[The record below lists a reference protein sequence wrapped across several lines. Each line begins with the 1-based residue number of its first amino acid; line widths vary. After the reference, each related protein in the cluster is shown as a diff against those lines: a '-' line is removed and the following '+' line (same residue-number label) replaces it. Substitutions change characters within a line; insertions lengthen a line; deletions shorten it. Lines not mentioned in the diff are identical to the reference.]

1 MCLRI
6 KGFFCLFVF
15 NLLLIVVNLRK
26 AILKVY
32 FFSQNDIFYCT
43 DKYCDISVLNS
54 SAVRGTV
61 CRLTQTC
68 KYLCVLLTA
77 RDSFFFPFYFLLFIF
92 LSLERGFFFE
102 TGSNGATALRAKH
115 IPL

>member
-6 KGFFCLFVF
+6 KVFFLFVF

-32 FFSQNDIFYCT
+32 FFSKNDIFYCT

-54 SAVRGTV
+54 FAVRGTV
-61 CRLTQTC
+61 CRLTPVNTC
-68 KYLCVLLTA
+68 V
-77 RDSFFFPFYFLLFIF
+77 YF
-92 LSLERGFFFE
+92 
-102 TGSNGATALRAKH
+102 
-115 IPL
+115 

>member
-1 MCLRI
+1 VCLRI
-6 KGFFCLFVF
+6 KGFFFCLFVF

-32 FFSQNDIFYCT
+32 FFSKNDIFYCT

-54 SAVRGTV
+54 FAVRGTV

-68 KYLCVLLTA
+68 KYLRVLLTA
-77 RDSFFFPFYFLLFIF
+77 RDSFFSFLFLLFF
-92 LSLERGFFFE
+92 LSLEQGFFFE
-102 TGSNGATALRAKH
+102 TGGNGATMLRAKR